1 MGKKD
6 LSERKLFELNDVFAD
21 AINGLLFKGN
31 DIIKEDDLEDIP
43 SKSNL
48 KLDDGTFTHQERDVS
63 KLWKKEGVIISLLGI
78 ENQSQIDD
86 NMIFRILGYDSA
98 SYKSQ
103 LNKKTIYPVVTLV
116 LYYGKKQWDSPIS
129 LRQRLSIPDVL
140 KGIIPDYTANVY
152 NLGNMPDEEIMRLK
166 RDFKVVVDFLKNGDT
181 IKSGKITHLPEMLD
195 FFTAFIGDKRF
206 ENIEKD
212 VVHLYKKRRGE
223 GMCDI
228 KEVLDRIENRGIAI
242 GEERGIKLGEERGI
256 KLGEERSILS
266 SIKRLMSNLKLSLEE
281 ALDALEISEE
291 DRKRYRKMVNSTESC
306 LEAQSAFAGEAERV
320 GLKSDEDV
328 VKIIKDT

>member
-1 MGKKD
+1 M
-6 LSERKLFELNDVFAD
+6 
-21 AINGLLFKGN
+21 
-31 DIIKEDDLEDIP
+31 
-43 SKSNL
+43 
-48 KLDDGTFTHQERDVS
+48 
-63 KLWKKEGVIISLLGI
+63 
-78 ENQSQIDD
+78 
-86 NMIFRILGYDSA
+86 
-98 SYKSQ
+98 
-103 LNKKTIYPVVTLV
+103 
-116 LYYGKKQWDSPIS
+116 GKKQWDSPIS

-212 VVHLYKKRRGE
+212 VVHLYKERRGE

-242 GEERGIKLGEERGI
+242 GEERGI

-281 ALDALEISEE
+281 ALDALEIAED
-291 DRKRYRKMVNSTESC
+291 DRKRYRKMVNSTESF

-328 VKIIKDT
+328 VKIIKDIRKEHKI

>member
-1 MGKKD
+1 M
-6 LSERKLFELNDVFAD
+6 
-21 AINGLLFKGN
+21 GN

-166 RDFKVVVDFLKNGDT
+166 RD
-181 IKSGKITHLPEMLD
+181 LPEMLD

-212 VVHLYKKRRGE
+212 VVHLYKERKGE

-242 GEERGIKLGEERGI
+242 GEERGI

-281 ALDALEISEE
+281 ALDALEIAEE
-291 DRKRYRKMVNSTESC
+291 DRKRYRKMVNSTESF
-306 LEAQSAFAGEAERV
+306 LEAQSAFAGETERV

-328 VKIIKDT
+328 VKMIKDIRKEHKI

>member
-21 AINGLLFKGN
+21 AINGLLFKGE
-31 DIIKEDDLEDIP
+31 DIVKEKDLEDVP
-43 SKSNL
+43 SKSNI
-48 KLDDGTFTHQERDVS
+48 KLDNGKFTHQERDVS

-86 NMIFRILGYDSA
+86 NMIFRVLSYDGV

-103 LNKKTIYPVVTLV
+103 LDNKNIYPVVTLV

-129 LRQRLSIPDVL
+129 LRQRLNIPDTL
-140 KGIIPDYTANVY
+140 KKIVPDYTVNVY
-152 NLGNMPDEEIMRLK
+152 NLGSMPDNEIARLK

-181 IKSGKITHLPEMLD
+181 IKSGKIIHLPEMLD

-212 VVHLYKKRRGE
+212 VIHLYKERKGD

-256 KLGEERSILS
+256 KLGEERGIKLGEERSILS

-281 ALDALEISEE
+281 TLDALEIAEE
-291 DRKRYRKMVNSTESC
+291 DRERYRKMVNSTETF
-306 LEAQSAFAGEAERV
+306 LEAERV
-320 GLKSDEDV
+320 
-328 VKIIKDT
+328 